1 MSRWAPQ
8 QAGSGSPR
16 QLPLADGTCPTPC
29 SSPPAGKG
37 SSRCRASPPPGEL
50 RQPSQWVLYQT
61 AARARCCSA
70 DVAHPPPPCAA
81 ITHLLPSAPHQRRP
95 WLVRTG
101 NPLQQLGGAAAP
113 MGGQQA
119 GVSSRPTAVAGAA
132 SRPAAPPMA
141 RFPFSQAQGSS
152 QNVSQPPPRFPPSQ
166 AQGSSLNQV
175 GGMVAGMGLRGR
187 RHR

>member
-1 MSRWAPQ
+1 
-8 QAGSGSPR
+8 
-16 QLPLADGTCPTPC
+16 
-29 SSPPAGKG
+29 
-37 SSRCRASPPPGEL
+37 
-50 RQPSQWVLYQT
+50 
-61 AARARCCSA
+61 
-70 DVAHPPPPCAA
+70 
-81 ITHLLPSAPHQRRP
+81 
-95 WLVRTG
+95 
-101 NPLQQLGGAAAP
+101 

-141 RFPFSQAQGSS
+141 RFPFTQAQGSS

-187 RHR
+187 RHRRARAPLFAAQVKRSQCLHHSGNTACSTGSHAFIVLLRRRLCRVAACGTCGS